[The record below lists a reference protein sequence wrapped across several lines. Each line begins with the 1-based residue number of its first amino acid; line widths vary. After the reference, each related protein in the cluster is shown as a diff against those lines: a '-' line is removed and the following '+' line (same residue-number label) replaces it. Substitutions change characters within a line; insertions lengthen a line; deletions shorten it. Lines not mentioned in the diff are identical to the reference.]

1 MQTEGEFMDRV
12 DYVGSLMPYTHQR
25 RCHATRLGLSLST
38 HVKYI
43 RVRQCGEVISYAINE
58 DTDGCHEKQL
68 APLDMTNY
76 PKAEEDRQGMK
87 PLMTQGKSGETNVDG
102 ILVVM
107 ARSYCICRM
116 LGMPSVA
123 RTSSCAKYTQSQTAS
138 TNTVNKTLTESAY
151 G

>member
-43 RVRQCGEVISYAINE
+43 RVRRWGGVISSINE

-76 PKAEEDRQGMK
+76 PKGEEDRQGMK
-87 PLMTQGKSGETNVDG
+87 PLMMQGKSGETNVDG

-107 ARSYCICRM
+107 ARSYCIRRM

-123 RTSSCAKYTQSQTAS
+123 RTSSCAKYTQRQTAS
-138 TNTVNKTLTESAY
+138 TNTVKRTKH
-151 G
+151 

>member
-43 RVRQCGEVISYAINE
+43 RVRRCGGVISYAINE

-76 PKAEEDRQGMK
+76 PKGEEDRQGMK
-87 PLMTQGKSGETNVDG
+87 PLMMQGKSGETNVDG

-107 ARSYCICRM
+107 ACSYCIRRM

-123 RTSSCAKYTQSQTAS
+123 RTSSCASQRM
-138 TNTVNKTLTESAY
+138 VNSGSHWLRSRQH
-151 G
+151 